1 MTKRRIYKSVYFKDA
16 KSRGKKKGDVT
27 LSFSSD
33 EELYQ
38 KIKHLSSSEI
48 KKIIGI
54 NSYQELLEA
63 AKKEYRSSGNFIKHK
78 LSIYLDYEKENTSS

>member
-1 MTKRRIYKSVYFKDA
+1 MTKSRVYKSVYFKDA
-16 KSRGKKKGDVT
+16 RSHGKKKSDVT

-33 EELYQ
+33 DELYK

-48 KKIIGI
+48 KRIIGV

-78 LSIYLDYEKENTSS
+78 LSIYLEHEKENTSS